1 MEIITYTLAISAKML
16 RITDLLKRVAPV
28 VAFQLSRAGTCSKV
42 LGAAAQNRPLPR
54 GIQQKASFGGG
65 GESTRRH
72 VREVRSFRMFS
83 IEGNLLKAGMGAILA
98 VMAGLPVGAQSLQE
112 RVPTCFE
119 CHGEKGQSQLPEVPS
134 LGAQPALYTLVEL
147 VMFRDKL
154 RLTEPMNQQTV
165 GLSDGDLRALSD
177 MIAKLPAPEPISD
190 TPDPARMDRG
200 RALAQANR
208 CNFCHQSNYQGVENV
223 PRLAGQRED
232 YLLKSL
238 RAYKDNTRRGYDA
251 QMSEV
256 VYAMKDDDLVD
267 LAYFLARLK

>member
-1 MEIITYTLAISAKML
+1 
-16 RITDLLKRVAPV
+16 
-28 VAFQLSRAGTCSKV
+28 
-42 LGAAAQNRPLPR
+42 
-54 GIQQKASFGGG
+54 
-65 GESTRRH
+65 
-72 VREVRSFRMFS
+72 MFS
-83 IEGNLLKAGMGAILA
+83 IEANLLKAGTGAILA
-98 VMAGLPVGAQSLQE
+98 VVAGFPVCAQSLQE
-112 RVPTCFE
+112 RMPTCFE

-154 RLTEPMNQQTV
+154 RLTEPMNQETV
-165 GLSDGDLRALSD
+165 GLSDGDLRALSE
-177 MIAKLPAPEPISD
+177 MIAKLSAPEPISD

-200 RALAQANR
+200 RVLAQANR
-208 CNFCHQSNYQGVENV
+208 CNFCHQANFQGIENV